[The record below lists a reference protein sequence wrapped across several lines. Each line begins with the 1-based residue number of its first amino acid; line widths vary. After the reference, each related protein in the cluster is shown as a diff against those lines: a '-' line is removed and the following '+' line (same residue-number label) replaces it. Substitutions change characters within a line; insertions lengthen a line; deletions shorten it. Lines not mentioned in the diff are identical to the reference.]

1 MCFNFLIDLSKL
13 SIPFETILNKNQAKW
28 KDTKIIS
35 QPEFP
40 HHHDFHYGFKLPLK
54 KEKKKKKAKLNVKQ

>member
-1 MCFNFLIDLSKL
+1 M
-13 SIPFETILNKNQAKW
+13 PFETILNKNQAKW
-28 KDTKIIS
+28 KDTKMLS

-40 HHHDFHYGFKLPLK
+40 HHHDFHYGFKIPLK